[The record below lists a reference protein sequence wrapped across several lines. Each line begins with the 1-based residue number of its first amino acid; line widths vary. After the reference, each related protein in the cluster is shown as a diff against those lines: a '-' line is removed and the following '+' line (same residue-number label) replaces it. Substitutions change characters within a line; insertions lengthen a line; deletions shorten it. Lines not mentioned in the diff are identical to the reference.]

1 MARVAEAA
9 PNDDAASAVADRAAR
24 IEEAAAKAVAAAERI
39 DGGLATT
46 EDRVAAEIGA
56 AATRIKE
63 ELTAM
68 RAHVTQH
75 TRLVHEILGDILT
88 QTAGPRFGWKT
99 VLAVVTIFV
108 LGMLLESQA
117 HLLYRWL

>member
-1 MARVAEAA
+1 MVATVVELRSSAMAVTYY
-9 PNDDAASAVADRAAR
+9 
-24 IEEAAAKAVAAAERI
+24 ER
-39 DGGLATT
+39 DGGLTTT
-46 EDRVAAEIGA
+46 EDRVAAEIGE

-63 ELTAM
+63 ELTAV

-75 TRLVHEILGDILT
+75 TRLVHEILGDILK
-88 QTAGPRFGWKT
+88 QTAGLKFGWKAII
-99 VLAVVTIFV
+99 VGATIFV